1 MLFVI
6 LLLFVASSVSV
17 EEEHVEFEPFPDYYA
32 MLNVSHEAS
41 MKEIKRSFR
50 KLAMGYHPD
59 KNKSEGAQMIFQ
71 ELSEAYSVL
80 GDAEKKA
87 EYDELF
93 KHFYD
98 ISEND
103 VHENQA
109 DTSDNSEKED
119 TPADDLKAEDYQGT
133 AEVPSTEKDEDSS
146 TVKDEGS
153 STAKDEAA
161 DAEENSD
168 EMDDETLFKVL
179 KFLAENDYIITKRTK
194 RTPSNNEESFYNSED
209 ESRRKRSAD
218 STNTR
223 NYSEYR
229 TGSQNSSGQRG
240 HTGGHNGGHHGHDH
254 AWTQSHQH
262 KPRSEHQ
269 NARYS
274 NQFHGS
280 EQVYCRTNIRWEGN
294 VKITSKTCL

>member
-6 LLLFVASSVSV
+6 LLLFIASSVSV

-98 ISEND
+98 IPEND

-109 DTSDNSEKED
+109 DTSVNSEKED
-119 TPADDLKAEDYQGT
+119 TPAEDLMAKDDQGT
-133 AEVPSTEKDEDSS
+133 AEAPSTEKDDASS
-146 TVKDEGS
+146 TVKDEAS
-153 STAKDEAA
+153 STAKDEAS

-168 EMDDETLFKVL
+168 KMDDETLFKVL

-194 RTPSNNEESFYNSED
+194 RTPSNNEESFYNSEE

-240 HTGGHNGGHHGHDH
+240 HTGGHHGHDH

-262 KPRSEHQ
+262 KPRFEHQ

>member
-6 LLLFVASSVSV
+6 LLLFVASSISV

-103 VHENQA
+103 VDENPA
-109 DTSDNSEKED
+109 DTSDNSVKED
-119 TPADDLKAEDYQGT
+119 SPAEDLKAEDQET
-133 AEVPSTEKDEDSS
+133 AEAPSTEQEDASS

-209 ESRRKRSAD
+209 ESRKKRSAD

-223 NYSEYR
+223 HYSEYR

-240 HTGGHNGGHHGHDH
+240 HTGGHTGGHHGHDH
-254 AWTQSHQH
+254 AWTHSHQH

>member
-6 LLLFVASSVSV
+6 LLLFVASSISV

-103 VHENQA
+103 VHETQA
-109 DTSDNSEKED
+109 DTTDNSEKED
-119 TPADDLKAEDYQGT
+119 TTADDLKAEDSQGT
-133 AEVPSTEKDEDSS
+133 AEAPSTEKEEASS
-146 TVKDEGS
+146 TVKDEAPD
-153 STAKDEAA
+153 T
-161 DAEENSD
+161 EENSD

-194 RTPSNNEESFYNSED
+194 RTPSNNEESFYNSEE
-209 ESRRKRSAD
+209 ESRSKRSAD

-262 KPRSEHQ
+262 KPRFEHQ

>member
-103 VHENQA
+103 VHETQA
-109 DTSDNSEKED
+109 DTSENSEKED
-119 TPADDLKAEDYQGT
+119 TPAEDLKAEDQET
-133 AEVPSTEKDEDSS
+133 AEAPSTAKDEA
-146 TVKDEGS
+146 S
-153 STAKDEAA
+153 STAKDETP
-161 DAEENSD
+161 DPEENSD

-194 RTPSNNEESFYNSED
+194 RTPSNKEESFYNSEE
-209 ESRRKRSAD
+209 ESRSKRSAD

-240 HTGGHNGGHHGHDH
+240 HTGGHAGGHHGHDH
-254 AWTQSHQH
+254 AWTHSHQH

>member
-6 LLLFVASSVSV
+6 LFMMVAPSISV
-17 EEEHVEFEPFPDYYA
+17 EEELEEFEPFPDYYA
-32 MLNVSHEAS
+32 MLNVSHDAS

-80 GDAEKKA
+80 GDAQKKA

-98 ISEND
+98 FPEND
-103 VHENQA
+103 DHENQA
-109 DTSDNSEKED
+109 ENSDHDNNSDIDNSEK
-119 TPADDLKAEDYQGT
+119 PAEHESAEDVETKNYRET
-133 AEVPSTEKDEDSS
+133 EEASTSEKVEATSTEKDEATS
-146 TVKDEGS
+146 T
-153 STAKDEAA
+153 
-161 DAEENSD
+161 EEEDSD

-194 RTPSNNEESFYNSED
+194 RTPSNKEEPNSEEESRS
-209 ESRRKRSAD
+209 KRSAD
-218 STNTR
+218 STNSRT
-223 NYSEYR
+223 YSEYR
-229 TGSQNSSGQRG
+229 TSSQNSSGERG
-240 HTGGHNGGHHGHDH
+240 HTGGHHGHDH
-254 AWTQSHQH
+254 AWTHSHQH

-280 EQVYCRTNIRWEGN
+280 EQVYCRTNVRWEGN